1 MINYKIILISF
12 IFLISCASNGGD
24 RRPSRPRNFI
34 SQEELK
40 EIPSALTAADIISIA
55 RPGWLRGKGLTI
67 SVYLN
72 GVQMGDIEQLDNIPS
87 LSIKELKWLS
97 PSESAILYGTGAG
110 MGGAIDIKT
119 R

>member
-1 MINYKIILISF
+1 
-12 IFLISCASNGGD
+12 
-24 RRPSRPRNFI
+24 
-34 SQEELK
+34 
-40 EIPSALTAADIISIA
+40 
-55 RPGWLRGKGLTI
+55 
-67 SVYLN
+67 
-72 GVQMGDIEQLDNIPS
+72 MGDIEQLDNIPS

>member
-12 IFLISCASNGGD
+12 IFIISCASNGVE

-72 GVQMGDIEQLDNIPS
+72 GVQMGGIEQLDNIPS

-97 PSESAILYGTGAG
+97 PSESAILYGW
-110 MGGAIDIKT
+110 
-119 R
+119 